1 VTKKTFPHFI
11 GLLASVTVRDGRKN
25 WDKANASMS
34 NSEKHMMRSVDP
46 ALLIVLEGPKF
57 LGKAGMSAVCE
68 YALIEIG
75 RTPNSRT

>member
-34 NSEKHMMRSVDP
+34 NSEEHMMRSVDP

>member
-11 GLLASVTVRDGRKN
+11 GLLASVTVRDGGKN

-34 NSEKHMMRSVDP
+34 NSEEHMMRSVDP

-68 YALIEIG
+68 HALIEIR